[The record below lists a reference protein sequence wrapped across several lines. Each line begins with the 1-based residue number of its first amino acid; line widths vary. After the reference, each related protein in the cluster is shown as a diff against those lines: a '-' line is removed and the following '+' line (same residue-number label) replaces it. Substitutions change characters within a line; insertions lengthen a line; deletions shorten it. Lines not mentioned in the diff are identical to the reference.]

1 MKNVE
6 KILRLWKTFE
16 RNARNMEGKEQ
27 EIKLVTLQ
35 L

>member
-6 KILRLWKTFE
+6 KILRLWKSFE
-16 RNARNMEGKEQ
+16 RNARSMEGKEQ